1 MGHCSNILWAKSF
14 SSSVS
19 RKIVTKNPMI
29 TASNIN
35 FAIVKCPKK
44 LETCK
49 INKNCKEQGPHSF
62 FQAGPPVPKTAAVSI
77 KESYFFKRPI

>member
-1 MGHCSNILWAKSF
+1 MGIAPTYFGQNPSQVLFLEKLLQ
-14 SSSVS
+14 
-19 RKIVTKNPMI
+19 KNPMI

-35 FAIVKCPKK
+35 FAKVKCPKK

-77 KESYFFKRPI
+77 KESYFFKRPT